1 MTNIKKLSTLG
12 QSIWYDNISRALLDS
27 GEFEQ
32 LLDSGVVGVT
42 SNPSI
47 FENAIG
53 KTSNY
58 DSAIAKISTG
68 NMSDE
73 AVYEQLAVA
82 DIQRTCDLLEP
93 IYRATQKLDGYVS
106 LEVSPYLANDTQATV
121 EAARR
126 LWNWVDKKNLMIK
139 VPATPAGIPAIR
151 TLIGEGIN
159 VNVTLLFSIE
169 AYEAVAMAYI
179 EGLEEH
185 QKHCKL
191 NHVASVASFFVS
203 RVDALIDKK
212 LEGQGNTDLQGK
224 IGLANAKAAY
234 ASFKNIFSGER
245 WDKLAEAGAMVQRPL
260 WASTGTKNPSY
271 PDTLY
276 VDGLIGPYTVNTV
289 PPATLDNFLDHG
301 TVDKTLVGLDEAQAE
316 LDQLAAAGI
325 DLKAATD
332 QLLDEGVSKFAQAFD
347 GLLASVA
354 SKRAKLAPAKAK
366 APDAGKWTGM
376 LSASLGSLKPAL
388 NAAAAELRDNDV
400 VNRIWAKDHTVWQED
415 PTEVANR
422 LGWLDSPTT
431 MQAAVGRITKLRD
444 KLKADGITDVI
455 LMGMGGSSLAPEVFM
470 NVYGGD
476 GIRLHTL
483 DSTDGNRILEL
494 EKTLDL
500 RKTVGIVATK
510 SGGTVETLSFF
521 KYFYNKISG
530 LVGTEEAG
538 SHFVAIT
545 DPGSKLEAL
554 AEEHHF
560 REIFINDPNI
570 GGRYSAL
577 SFFGMVPAGL
587 VGVDIDKLLKRA
599 SNAAD
604 NSADSGVTTGKNI
617 GVLLGAIIGEAA
629 KQGKDKLTLI
639 GSPALKNFGD
649 WVEQLI
655 AESTGKEGVGILPIT
670 GEAPGAPEVYGDDHL
685 FAYLRVEGDHTHDA
699 AVKALMAAGHPVV
712 MLRMRDLYDLGHQF
726 MFWKMA
732 TAVAGQRLG
741 IQPFDQPNV
750 ESAKILARSMVA
762 EYMEK
767 GELPSSKTVKASK
780 GSLIGFMA
788 TAKPGD
794 YISIQAYVH
803 PTAETDEL
811 LNKLRIQL
819 RDKYNL
825 ATTVGY
831 GPRFLHSTGQLH
843 KGDGGTG
850 LFIQFISS
858 GPQDAPIPD
867 EAGDETSTMSFNV
880 LKNAQALGDAAAL
893 EENDRRLIV
902 FDLGDDVVGG
912 LEQLTG

>member
-12 QSIWYDNISRALLDS
+12 QSIWYDNISRELLDS

-32 LLDSGVVGVT
+32 LLDAGVVGVT

-58 DSAIAKISTG
+58 DGAIAKISTASM
-68 NMSDE
+68 NDE
-73 AVYEQLAVA
+73 AVYEHLAVA
-82 DIQRTCDLLEP
+82 DIQRTCELLEP

-106 LEVSPYLANDTQATV
+106 LEVSPYLANDTDATV

-203 RVDALIDKK
+203 RVDAMVDKK
-212 LEGQGNTDLQGK
+212 LEEQGNSDLQGK
-224 IGLANAKAAY
+224 IGIANAKAAY
-234 ASFKNIFSGER
+234 ASFKKIFSGER
-245 WDKLAEAGAMVQRPL
+245 WEKLADAGAMVQRPL

-276 VDGLIGPYTVNTV
+276 VDGLIGPHTVNTV

-316 LDQLAAAGI
+316 LDALEEAGVS
-325 DLKAATD
+325 LKAVTD
-332 QLLDEGVSKFAQAFD
+332 QLLDEGVTKFAQAFD

-354 SKRAKLAPAKAK
+354 AKRAKLAPAK

-388 NAAAAELRDNDV
+388 NVAAAEIRDGDI

-431 MQAAVGRITKLRD
+431 MQAAVGRINKLRD

-494 EKTLDL
+494 EKKLDL
-500 RKTVGIVATK
+500 TKTVGIVATK

-521 KYFYNKISG
+521 KYFFNKISS
-530 LVGTEEAG
+530 LVGEEEAG

-560 REIFINDPNI
+560 RDIFINDPNI

-577 SFFGMVPAGL
+577 SFFGMVPAGV
-587 VGVDIDKLLKRA
+587 VGVDVNKLLKRA

-604 NSADSGVTTGKNI
+604 NSADGGVTSGKNI
-617 GVLLGAIIGEAA
+617 SVLLGAIMGEAA

-639 GSPALKNFGD
+639 CSPALKNFGD

-655 AESTGKEGVGILPIT
+655 AESTGKNGLGILPIT
-670 GEAPGAPEVYGDDHL
+670 GEKPGAPEVYGDDQL
-685 FAYLRVEGDHTHDA
+685 FAYLRLEGDHTHDA

-726 MFWKMA
+726 MFWMMA
-732 TAVAGQRLG
+732 TAVAGERLG

-762 EYMEK
+762 EYMDK
-767 GELPSSKTVKASK
+767 GVLPAPKTTTVSA

-794 YISIQAYVH
+794 YISIQAYLH

-811 LNKLRIQL
+811 LSQLRLKL

-843 KGDGGTG
+843 KGDGGNG
-850 LFIQFISS
+850 MFIQLISS
-858 GPQDAPIPD
+858 GAQDAGIPD
-867 EAGDETSTMSFNV
+867 EAGDDASAMSFNV

-893 EENDRRLIV
+893 VENDRRLIV

-912 LEQLTG
+912 LKKLIG